1 MSSHPR
7 TRIRSASVGRDKK
20 SDLQARYWAF
30 LFQNLRR
37 AVDDLYIT
45 CEADDSIPA
54 AKEVVLILENYVRD
68 FKNLTDWLKLNWDY
82 ENTPPPNRPQS
93 LTWEVR
99 KTSHSPKPYNSL
111 LITSKRV
118 METAEVIKEVLSP
131 EQELQVIPPLID
143 NLHKKNQF
151 NSKQSC
157 SDEQS
162 NQAKTSE
169 NNSKSSISNPIT
181 SITTHND
188 STYNGNSGKE
198 SYTSSNQIHISENK
212 NEKTLDIK
220 PPGDSKFTESSKS
233 KNNVDHTKS
242 SSTCDYTKVC
252 ISNSKPLKSSDSK
265 GVAKLENCKNSS
277 TQSLSVKNQTKSEE
291 LKNSKTKNEDSKTVS
306 VSKIV
311 PLSKSSSSDKNEDG
325 NNRLSIKSPTATSK
339 PEGTKVSPSISK
351 TDDSKSCTLV
361 SKTPRSSIITRPRT
375 SIVKRTANTTSS
387 PLLAVNKSLKP
398 VFKPP
403 SSSNGAI
410 LNPSKQTINASTKS
424 KTTNVISPKNQRVS
438 LVARQTIK
446 NPSSLKTNVE
456 KHTLK
461 NRSGPVRS
469 ISNLVRPT
477 SSFRRNAP
485 SFGSNSS
492 VHSSSSIR
500 SWAETVKGSQE
511 PVTGSV
517 DNLTGEAKVKK
528 SASEEEYGWKTVKS
542 KSRSRNSLMCSSQ
555 NAPLD
560 KKVSSYNAKSRF
572 RLPSSA
578 ASLPCLLSEEPED
591 DEKENKAVNN
601 VKIKKANSFNRK
613 PVVSKVNSSNKDKLM
628 SSNSLGKVNE
638 GSFSNE
644 NGCGKTIDKIQ
655 IKQLTE
661 ESVRAHNESLNV
673 AIARKEVAIAEAE
686 QEEEYLVRE
695 IIETEKAELT
705 EDTDGDTDVDKRSDS
720 ASSTNEVVSSSM
732 TAASTNT
739 PPISF
744 EGLSWVEQI
753 ELEDQMESARYP
765 GRAIQ
770 LHEKLSSP
778 ARKKEPHEAFKA
790 HQEKQIRA
798 QARRSKFQEE
808 KAAKLSALND
818 RILEVMAKKEQLIN
832 ERLEMILDKMKKAE
846 VKRQEHIEGIEK
858 KAHEEDAKLKEIA
871 FINEL
876 QAQNARIEVMA
887 HNQTSDEKCEGR
899 LAELAE
905 ERAKKAE
912 QREAKEARA
921 EEKRR
926 KIELKRIKDVE
937 RLKERIRTREER
949 IEVEQKQLRK
959 DRIEAAREKARDREE
974 RLSTVRAAE
983 QDMKEELQEK
993 IALKQEIV
1001 AKRHKERLELIRT
1014 KAFELSVQRGLK
1026 DDDSSVPR
1034 LQPYDPKK
1042 KCEICSVL
1050 ILNEVQL
1057 QSHIRGKLHTEN
1069 VNKTN
1074 EGRLLSK
1081 EEIQNCNITRIVDA
1095 GDNELDP
1102 KIYLKKERSK
1112 SMKKKAKKIKNR
1124 LLTRGIEC
1132 EKNFNKNSSFTASS
1146 SSSPNRA
1153 KIGRALKEIEKL
1165 LNSQGKGSWPNS
1177 SLSGLDRSL
1186 GEISRSFEKR
1196 DASDQSAFYHF
1207 QGFSYLTKIF
1217 NCLAEQKNS
1226 CFIPLK
1232 SICCVAKIWSEAC
1245 VEHDS
1250 NTEYVLMS
1258 NSLILIVEIL
1268 RERLDLLMPEG
1279 LVKNDDIDNDFHH
1292 LPDWPIVEPVA
1303 QSILDLLTSC
1313 LNELTPLA
1321 KRRQGDKTEWIA
1333 RIQDQITYIIN
1344 IGIVDQLAG
1353 YFHKVQDSID
1363 NKPEVGEFILS
1374 TLRFL
1379 SSLISVV
1386 EEVIFPDNPTAII
1399 EDPTCLFTSLRY
1411 TDLVGLVSM
1420 LYGILLHQDR
1430 PPRDTSDPVIKLPEH
1445 ILKVAFAA
1453 SRLLHRMVRTNL
1465 EMVQVVLGSEGISLE
1480 FRHIASYLLWY
1491 CLAQEDQVVLLHEI
1505 IILVGYFAARH
1516 KDNQLIV
1523 KSGNQPS
1530 ILQQLC
1536 ILPFPYFCQPSLK
1549 RILFPSLLACCY
1561 ENKENLGILAEELN
1575 WGFIEDFIKISG
1587 GKNHLVQIVLCNPLP
1602 SSPPSLQQH
1611 KKSPSHTNGNSNICA
1626 VQE

>member
-1 MSSHPR
+1 MNRVNSQIKHPSLSTNLGATFRIMSSHPR

-93 LTWEVR
+93 LT
-99 KTSHSPKPYNSL
+99 
-111 LITSKRV
+111 V

-410 LNPSKQTINASTKS
+410 LNPSKQTINA
-424 KTTNVISPKNQRVS
+424 
-438 LVARQTIK
+438 
-446 NPSSLKTNVE
+446 
-456 KHTLK
+456 
-461 NRSGPVRS
+461 
-469 ISNLVRPT
+469 
-477 SSFRRNAP
+477 NAP

-528 SASEEEYGWKTVKS
+528 SASEEEY
-542 KSRSRNSLMCSSQ
+542 
-555 NAPLD
+555 D

-628 SSNSLGKVNE
+628 SSNSLGK
-638 GSFSNE
+638 
-644 NGCGKTIDKIQ
+644 

-790 HQEKQIRA
+790 HPRETNSGSSSTFK
-798 QARRSKFQEE
+798 
-808 KAAKLSALND
+808 
-818 RILEVMAKKEQLIN
+818 LIN

-846 VKRQEHIEGIEK
+846 VKRQEHIEGIRK

-887 HNQTSDEKCEGR
+887 HNQTSDEKS
-899 LAELAE
+899 
-905 ERAKKAE
+905 K
-912 QREAKEARA
+912 EAKEARA

-1050 ILNEVQL
+1050 ILNE
-1057 QSHIRGKLHTEN
+1057 GKY
-1069 VNKTN
+1069 
-1074 EGRLLSK
+1074 
-1081 EEIQNCNITRIVDA
+1081 
-1095 GDNELDP
+1095 P
-1102 KIYLKKERSK
+1102 
-1112 SMKKKAKKIKNR
+1112 
-1124 LLTRGIEC
+1124 
-1132 EKNFNKNSSFTASS
+1132 
-1146 SSSPNRA
+1146 
-1153 KIGRALKEIEKL
+1153 
-1165 LNSQGKGSWPNS
+1165 
-1177 SLSGLDRSL
+1177 
-1186 GEISRSFEKR
+1186 
-1196 DASDQSAFYHF
+1196 
-1207 QGFSYLTKIF
+1207 
-1217 NCLAEQKNS
+1217 EQKNS

-1430 PPRDTSDPVIKLPEH
+1430 PPRDTSDPKW
-1445 ILKVAFAA
+1445 
-1453 SRLLHRMVRTNL
+1453 
-1465 EMVQVVLGSEGISLE
+1465 VQVVLGSEGISLE